1 MPSGSGVGGPG
12 GALVIEVAPRSPYR
26 LPQDRWPDGV
36 ARTRG
41 GVYERFLHVG
51 GSPIL
56 IRAWELRRDRR
67 VAIAAMPAPPS
78 WIEGERG
85 APAGAEQLER
95 ALAAARNALAVDD
108 DLGDFHRRFGRHPL
122 LGPLIRRRPW
132 ARARRAARPW
142 EAFAWA
148 VTEQLIESR
157 RAAVIQR
164 RIVAR
169 WGGRLRMPAPAR
181 PLRDVPGPEV
191 VARLAPAELAALDL
205 APKRAL
211 ALVKAAREVAG
222 GRCDLS
228 SPADDRRLLAISE
241 IGPWTIQCLALNGRG
256 DLDSLPAGDLA
267 YLKLVGRLSGMGRRA
282 TTAEVLEFYAP
293 FEPYRGIAG
302 LLTLSGLGGSIESG
316 PPLRY
321 HPPVPE
327 YEAA

>member
-1 MPSGSGVGGPG
+1 MPAASRAGGPG

-26 LPQDRWPDGV
+26 LPQRRWPDGV

-41 GVYERFLHVG
+41 GVYERFLHVD
-51 GSPIL
+51 GSPVV

-78 WIEGERG
+78 WLEGECG
-85 APAGAEQLER
+85 QPAEVEQLER
-95 ALAAARNALAVDD
+95 AVSLARNALGVDD
-108 DLGDFHRRFGRHPL
+108 DLSEFHRRFRRDPL

-132 ARARRAARPW
+132 ARARRAVWPW

-148 VTEQLIESR
+148 VTEQLIESS

-169 WGGRLRMPAPAR
+169 WGRRIRMPAPAR
-181 PLRDVPGPEV
+181 PLRDVPGPELI
-191 VARLAPAELAALDL
+191 AGLAPAELARLDL

-211 ALVKAAREVAG
+211 ALIKAAREVAA
-222 GRCDLS
+222 GRCDPG
-228 SPADDRRLLAISE
+228 SPADDRRLLSISE
-241 IGPWTIQCLALNGRG
+241 VGPWTIQCLALNGRG

-282 TTAEVLEFYAP
+282 TIAEVLEFYAP
-293 FEPYRGIAG
+293 YEPYRGIAG
-302 LLTLSGLGGSIESG
+302 LLTLGGLGRGIEG
-316 PPLRY
+316 AAPLRY